1 MSRFT
6 THILIIE
13 DEMTIAMD
21 VESRLKKM
29 GYIVDGIAV
38 DEAEALELIERS
50 APDIVLMDIQLG
62 DSMGG
67 ISLSKKLQH
76 KNFPIIFLTAFS
88 DPGTFARALD
98 TEPAGYVLK
107 PFRDDDLQRTIEIAL
122 QKTEQE
128 IRHETSFSEAS
139 PGVYFIREKGQMIR
153 IETQDMLWL
162 EALDNYT
169 KVYTSA
175 KTYTVKSFLK
185 EVLEKLPA
193 VDFIRVHRSFV
204 VPVVKISRIEEDT
217 LYIGRQ
223 SIPIGRQ
230 YRAELLQRLR
240 VI

>member
-6 THILIIE
+6 THILIVE

-21 VESRLKKM
+21 VEARLKKM
-29 GYIVDGIAV
+29 GYVVDGIAM
-38 DEAEALELIERS
+38 DEAEALELIEKS
-50 APDIVLMDIQLG
+50 TPDVVLMDIQLG
-62 DSMGG
+62 ESMGG

-76 KNFPIIFLTAFS
+76 KNFPIIFLTAFA
-88 DPGTFARALD
+88 DPGTFAQALD

-122 QKTEQE
+122 QKAGKEQSDEENFLSEAPGIFFIRDKGELVRLEIGE
-128 IRHETSFSEAS
+128 IR
-139 PGVYFIREKGQMIR
+139 
-153 IETQDMLWL
+153 WL
-162 EALDNYT
+162 EAMDNYT

-175 KTYTVKSFLK
+175 KTFTVKSFLK
-185 EVLEKLPA
+185 DVLEKLPA
-193 VDFIRVHRSFV
+193 TDFIRVHKSFV
-204 VPVVKISRIEEDT
+204 VPVIKISRIEEDT
-217 LYIGRQ
+217 LYIDRQ